1 VPLRDNGD
9 GTYDGEYTVD
19 KPGEYTVEATLDGK
33 PIKDAPFKVLIEN
46 ARAGNSWAEG
56 PGLEG
61 GQQYKEGV
69 FTIHAVDT
77 DGNPRKDGGDPFKV
91 EISGVDS
98 PKANVTDNHNG
109 TYGVTYLPKKHGE
122 YNITVTL
129 HGENIKDSP
138 FHVAIKPAPNAGKSW
153 AEGPG
158 LLDAWD
164 NEPAYF
170 TIHAVDEDGNPREDG
185 GDIFDVKISGPEEV
199 IPKVVDNGDGTY
211 SVTYEPKE
219 PGNYTIG
226 VTLEGKN
233 IKDSPFKVKCREG
246 TDADNSGFGIFS
258 FTIQA
263 RDKRGKEKTF
273 GGDRFEVHI
282 KGPDDA
288 EIEVSTMDNND
299 GTYTAIYALAGDNVK
314 GKTFRVHATLNGKT
328 VGQFN
333 QNM

>member
-1 VPLRDNGD
+1 
-9 GTYDGEYTVD
+9 VD

-199 IPKVVDNGDGTY
+199 TPKVVDNGDGTY